1 MNLSFAIPTPLD
13 YFAML
18 VDSEA
23 DFSLFEAAVSLAQD
37 DYPEV
42 DVQTILSEVDQL
54 LARIQRR
61 IPVDAGALQ
70 KLRILNQFFFSDLKF
85 GGNVNNYCDPDNS
98 FINVLL
104 RTRRGIPISLG
115 VLWMELA
122 QGLGLTVWGIGFPG
136 HFMVKANL
144 PMGQAVIDPLSGKS
158 FSQEELVELLEPYRT
173 RGAQQDEFEAP
184 LGLYLRALVPRDIIA
199 RMLYNLKEI
208 YQSQDD
214 WPRLLAV
221 QERLIVLLPESWPEF
236 RDRGLAHAALG
247 NIAQAVA
254 DLECYLVHADGVVD
268 LDAIA
273 ERVDALRGQHG

>member
-1 MNLSFAIPTPLD
+1 MNLSFAVPTPLD

-18 VDSEA
+18 VDSDA
-23 DFSLFEAAVSLAQD
+23 DFSLFEAAISLAQD

-42 DVQTILSEVDQL
+42 NVQTVLSEVDQL
-54 LARIQRR
+54 LARIRRR

-70 KLRILNQFFFSDLKF
+70 KLRILNQFFFNDLKF
-85 GGNVNNYCDPDNS
+85 GGNVNHYYDPDNS

-122 QGLGLTVWGIGFPG
+122 QGLGLAVWGIGFPG

-144 PMGQAVIDPLSGKS
+144 PMGQAVIDPISGKS
-158 FSQEELVELLEPYRT
+158 FSQDELLELLEPYRT
-173 RGAQQDEFEAP
+173 RGGQEEYEAQ
-184 LGLYLRALVPRDIIA
+184 LGLYLRALAPRDILA

-208 YQSQDD
+208 HQSQDD
-214 WPRLLAV
+214 WQRLLAV
-221 QERLIVLLPESWPEF
+221 QERLIVLLPESWPEY
-236 RDRGLAHAALG
+236 RDRGLTHAALG
-247 NIAQAVA
+247 NTAQAVA

>member
-1 MNLSFAIPTPLD
+1 MNLSFAVPTPLD

-18 VDSEA
+18 VDSDA
-23 DFSLFEAAVSLAQD
+23 DFSLFEAAISLAQD

-42 DVQTILSEVDQL
+42 NVQTVLSEVDQL
-54 LARIQRR
+54 LARIRRR

-70 KLRILNQFFFSDLKF
+70 KLRILNQFFFNDLKF
-85 GGNVNNYCDPDNS
+85 GGNVNHYYDPDNS

-122 QGLGLTVWGIGFPG
+122 QGLGLAVWGIGFPG

-144 PMGQAVIDPLSGKS
+144 PMGQAVIDPISGKS
-158 FSQEELVELLEPYRT
+158 FSQDELLELLEPYRT
-173 RGAQQDEFEAP
+173 RGGQEEYEAQ
-184 LGLYLRALVPRDIIA
+184 LGLYLRALAPRDILA

-208 YQSQDD
+208 HQSQED
-214 WPRLLAV
+214 WQRLLAV
-221 QERLIVLLPESWPEF
+221 QERLIVLLPESWPEY
-236 RDRGLAHAALG
+236 RDRGLTHAALG
-247 NIAQAVA
+247 NTAQAVA

-268 LDAIA
+268 LDVIA

>member
-1 MNLSFAIPTPLD
+1 MNLSFAVPTPLD

-18 VDSEA
+18 VDSDA
-23 DFSLFEAAVSLAQD
+23 DFSLFEAAISLAQD

-42 DVQTILSEVDQL
+42 NVQTVLSEVDQL
-54 LARIQRR
+54 LARIRRR

-70 KLRILNQFFFSDLKF
+70 KLRILNQFFFNDLKF
-85 GGNVNNYCDPDNS
+85 GGNVNHYYDPDNS

-122 QGLGLTVWGIGFPG
+122 QGLGLAVWGIGFPG

-144 PMGQAVIDPLSGKS
+144 PMGQAVIDPISGKS
-158 FSQEELVELLEPYRT
+158 FSQDELLELLEPYRT
-173 RGAQQDEFEAP
+173 RGGQEEYEAQ
-184 LGLYLRALVPRDIIA
+184 LGLYLRALAPRDILA

-208 YQSQDD
+208 HQSQDD

-221 QERLIVLLPESWPEF
+221 QERLIVLLPESWPEY
-236 RDRGLAHAALG
+236 RDRGLTHAALG
-247 NIAQAVA
+247 NTAQAVA